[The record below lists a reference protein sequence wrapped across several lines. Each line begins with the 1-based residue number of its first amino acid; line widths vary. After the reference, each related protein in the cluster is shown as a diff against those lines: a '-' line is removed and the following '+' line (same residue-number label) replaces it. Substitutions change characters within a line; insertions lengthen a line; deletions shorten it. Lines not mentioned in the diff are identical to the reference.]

1 MSASSK
7 AQHTLQG
14 EAFVEANKAYESLVL
29 ELRSERAQG
38 MTHSEVENLICEH
51 GNELMR
57 LLYQGY
63 LDSLGNGPAIGSV
76 RNHQGVELTHRVEE
90 GKNLETIF
98 GTVRVERLGY
108 RQEEVST
115 IYPLDARLNLPARK
129 YSLGVERRSTLE
141 ALKSSFTEAIRT
153 VQGYTGA
160 CVPRRQLEE
169 IVVRGAVDF
178 DAFYER
184 QQVVPPKQTGPLL
197 VLSADGKGI
206 VMRKED
212 LREATRKAA
221 EQQEHKLTTR
231 LSKGEKKNRKRMA
244 EVAAVYTIQPHLRK
258 PADIIS
264 KLRPVGSKRV
274 APKPENKRVW
284 ASVEKDAQDVIEEV
298 FQEALRRDPDRDKAW
313 VGLVDGNRDQI
324 SAFKRLS
331 KRIGVALFLV
341 VDYIHALEYL
351 WKAAR
356 ALHGDTAGAEDWVL
370 ERALKLLHG
379 KVSDVAAGIRRSA
392 TLQGLEGAE
401 RETVDTC
408 CDFLLNNA
416 AYMKYDVCLRR
427 GYPIATGVIE
437 GACRHLVN
445 ERMGIS
451 GARWGL
457 LRAEAVL
464 RLRSLYLSG
473 DFEEYWMFHERQEYA
488 RNHAARY
495 FRGQLPKVEISSRSH
510 LRVVK

>member
-7 AQHTLQG
+7 AQLLQQR
-14 EAFVEANKAYESLVL
+14 EAFVDASKAFESLVL
-29 ELRSERAQG
+29 ELRSKKAQG
-38 MTHSEVENLICEH
+38 MTHSEIEDLICEH

-63 LDSLGNGPAIGSV
+63 LDSLGNGPANDPV
-76 RNHQGVELTHRVEE
+76 RNQQGVELTHRVEE
-90 GKNLETIF
+90 GRNLETIF
-98 GTVRVERLGY
+98 GTVRVERKGY
-108 RQEEVST
+108 RQDEVST
-115 IYPLDARLNLPARK
+115 VYPLDARLNLPARK
-129 YSLGVERRSTLE
+129 YSLGVERRSAIE

-153 VQGYTGA
+153 VKEYTGA

-169 IVVRGAVDF
+169 IVVRAAVDF
-178 DAFYER
+178 DAFYEK
-184 QQVVPPKQTGPLL
+184 QHVVPSERTGPILA
-197 VLSADGKGI
+197 LSADGKGV
-206 VMRKED
+206 VMRTED

-244 EVAAVYTIQPHLRK
+244 EVAAVYSIQPHVRK
-258 PADIIS
+258 PEDIIG
-264 KLRPVGSKRV
+264 KLRPVGSNRV

-284 ASVEKDAQDVIEEV
+284 ASVEKSAQVVIEEV
-298 FQEALRRDPDRDKAW
+298 FQEALRRDPRREKNW

-324 SAFKRLS
+324 RAFKRHA
-331 KRIGVALFLV
+331 KRCGVALFLV
-341 VDYIHALEYL
+341 VDFIHALEYL

-356 ALHGDTAGAEDWVL
+356 ALHGDTVEAEDWVL
-370 ERALKLLHG
+370 ERALKLLQG

-392 TLQGLEGAE
+392 TLQGLEGSA
-401 RETVDTC
+401 RETVDSC
-408 CDFLLNNA
+408 CDFLINNA
-416 AYMKYDVCLRR
+416 KYMKYDVCLSK

-445 ERMGIS
+445 ERLGIS

-457 LRAEAVL
+457 LRAEAIL
-464 RLRSLYLSG
+464 KLRSLYLSG
-473 DFEEYWMFHERQEYA
+473 DFEEYWMFHERQENA

-495 FRGQLPKVEISSRSH
+495 FRGQVPKVEIASRSH
-510 LRVVK
+510 LRVLK